1 MQVHIGT
8 VIWSMPADRNDEME
22 RREDDAR
29 LAIRIGEGDGDDE
42 NTLVNNRN
50 TAMAV
55 PHSLSFYTIFYK
67 MTIENG

>member
-1 MQVHIGT
+1 
-8 VIWSMPADRNDEME
+8 MPADRNDEME

-29 LAIRIGEGDGDDE
+29 LARRIDEGDGDDDE

>member
-1 MQVHIGT
+1 
-8 VIWSMPADRNDEME
+8 MPADRNGEME

-29 LAIRIGEGDGDDE
+29 RAIRIDEGDDDDDDE
-42 NTLVNNRN
+42 NTLVNSRN